1 MTKSGT
7 GCLCCLQGSWSSLLE
22 GQLEGRGVGSAG
34 VRLAVQTPFMAE
46 TGELSRPGESCT
58 FLVLC
63 PQNLLFSSS
72 SQLGRPPETVNE
84 VWDLLVSMPVT
95 SKQSV
100 RRNQSWSDFV
110 ITPVLG
116 CLPNWTRIQSHS
128 YSDKLKTDIL
138 SMDLRNL

>member
-1 MTKSGT
+1 M
-7 GCLCCLQGSWSSLLE
+7 
-22 GQLEGRGVGSAG
+22 GSAG

-46 TGELSRPGESCT
+46 TGELSRSGEPCT

-63 PQNLLFSSS
+63 PQNFLFSSS

-100 RRNQSWSDFV
+100 RRNQS
-110 ITPVLG
+110 
-116 CLPNWTRIQSHS
+116 
-128 YSDKLKTDIL
+128 
-138 SMDLRNL
+138 